1 MRGGTWLEVRRG
13 DKSGTRMVCPSPSWA
28 GVLAAA
34 LRGEARE
41 WPEADLG
48 FPSVLKLLCDFV
60 PVSHL
65 SGPPFLQLQNHGR
78 TGGLEYLITKT
89 LGDPNVLRSS
99 GGRRQKADSGP
110 SRTSPQT

>member
-1 MRGGTWLEVRRG
+1 MRGGAWLEVPHQVRRG
-13 DKSGTRMVCPSPSWA
+13 DKSGPRMVCPSPSPSWA

-78 TGGLEYLITKT
+78 TGVRVFNYQ
-89 LGDPNVLRSS
+89 DPW
-99 GGRRQKADSGP
+99 
-110 SRTSPQT
+110 